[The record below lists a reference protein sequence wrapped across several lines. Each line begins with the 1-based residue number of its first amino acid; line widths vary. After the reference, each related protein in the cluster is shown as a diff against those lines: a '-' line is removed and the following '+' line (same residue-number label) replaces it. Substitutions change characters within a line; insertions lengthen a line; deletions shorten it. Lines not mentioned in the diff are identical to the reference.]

1 MVKNNIKEVRT
12 NKNIRQSELAIGSGC
27 CKQTISRYETG
38 ERQPCLE
45 TALRIA
51 RYLNV
56 STDELFEVDALPG
69 IQ

>member
-12 NKNIRQSELAIGSGC
+12 NKNVLQSELAIGSGC
-27 CKQTISRYETG
+27 SKQTISRYETG

-51 RYLNV
+51 KYLNI
-56 STDELFEVDALPG
+56 STDELFQVDALPG